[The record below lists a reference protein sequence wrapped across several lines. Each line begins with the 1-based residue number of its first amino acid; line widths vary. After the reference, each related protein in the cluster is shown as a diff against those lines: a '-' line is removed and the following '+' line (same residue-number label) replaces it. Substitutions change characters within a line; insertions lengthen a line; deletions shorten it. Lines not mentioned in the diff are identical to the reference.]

1 MLDSQHIFLIDKKIR
16 LKIPGLLEQK
26 SRIIWINALMQ
37 IPKIIFLQIMVPA
50 QGQHMDYPKPKPMH
64 IQFSWLDSTLILQ
77 LMPALQASL
86 KPI

>member
-16 LKIPGLLEQK
+16 LQFPGLLEQK
-26 SRIIWINALMQ
+26 SRIIWMNALMKIQ
-37 IPKIIFLQIMVPA
+37 KIIILQIMAPA
-50 QGQHMDYPKPKPMH
+50 QGQHMDYPKPAPMH
-64 IQFSWLDSTLILQ
+64 IQYSLHDNARILQ